1 LAGKNQIYRILDA
14 NLNRLREALRVI
26 EEYYRFIDER
36 PVVCVELKKA
46 RHTLIEMEAKLGR
59 EALLGHRDTD
69 GDCFAGETRPE
80 ERARAGLAGLL
91 AANFKRGQE
100 ACRVIEEYAK
110 VAVGES
116 DSTSVAESAKAA
128 RFTLYKFEKEL
139 LGGKRNGTGKKRK

>member
-1 LAGKNQIYRILDA
+1 MTATAQIYRILDA

-36 PVVCVELKKA
+36 PEVCVELKKA
-46 RHTLIEMEAKLGR
+46 RHSLIDVEAMLGR
-59 EALLGHRDTD
+59 EALLSRRDTD
-69 GDCFAGETRPE
+69 ADCFSVGNRPE
-80 ERARAGLAGLL
+80 ELVRSGLDGLL

-110 VAVGES
+110 VALES
-116 DSTSVAESAKAA
+116 ASALVAESAKAA

-139 LGGKRNGTGKKRK
+139 LSGKRNGTGKKRKR